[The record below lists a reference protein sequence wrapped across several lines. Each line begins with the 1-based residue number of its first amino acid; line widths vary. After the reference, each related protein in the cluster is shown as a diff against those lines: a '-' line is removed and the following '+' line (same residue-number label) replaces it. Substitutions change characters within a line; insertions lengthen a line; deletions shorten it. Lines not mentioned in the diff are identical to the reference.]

1 MGLQGRGQKG
11 MGETAIDPVAL
22 LKREHEMILD
32 QLRMIETII
41 GPRGAKADTLPQPD
55 GDTLRELFRFFTNRV
70 GVHFKRE
77 AVLIAA
83 LSGALRRKREER
95 KQFDGL
101 AEEHRALKA
110 DAAGIMKQLNGKPFV
125 VRRSRSSA
133 QNLELRTLNSQIRA
147 FVRRYHGH
155 LSCEERILYVLA
167 QMRLT
172 DEQKLQVSR
181 RMLQV

>member
-11 MGETAIDPVAL
+11 MGDMAIDPVAL

-41 GPRGAKADTLPQPD
+41 GPRGAASRGARADTLPKPD
-55 GDTLRELFRFFTNRV
+55 RDTLRQLFRFFTNRV

-101 AEEHRALKA
+101 AEEHRALRS
-110 DAAGIMKQLNGKPFV
+110 DAAGIAKKLNGKAA
-125 VRRSRSSA
+125 SASSA
-133 QNLELRTLNSQIRA
+133 DGADPFGIRS
-147 FVRRYHGH
+147 FVRQYRGH
-155 LSCEERILYVLA
+155 LSCEERILFVLA
-167 QMRLT
+167 EMRLT
-172 DEQKLQVSR
+172 AEQKQRVSH
-181 RMLQV
+181 RMLQM